1 MSKIESSDGREQAS
15 FNLLDRPWIPVSMKN
30 GSDGEVSLR
39 ELFYQAQGI
48 ARISTG
54 NPIQDAAILRVAVG
68 VLYGVFGNDC
78 PQHQWNQILK
88 LGPSDT
94 AIWNLFEQYFDRYRE
109 RFDLF
114 DERAP
119 FYQVAGLHTTKNEFA
134 GLEKIVS
141 DIPSNE
147 GSRLFSIRGVQSL
160 KHMSAAEAA
169 RWLVSTQAFD
179 PSGIKSGAVG
189 DPRVKGG
196 KGYPLGIA
204 WSGHLGIVIAEGD
217 NLWKTLM
224 FQYVG
229 RDVLGTSEPDVDWS
243 DDSPIWERP
252 ITNERPEEGY
262 NQPEDATGIASY
274 CHGPATLLTWQS
286 RRVLFQH
293 DGEVVTGVLL
303 CNGDRL
309 KPQNAQGYEMMT
321 AWRRSPNQEKTLKM
335 PLVYMP
341 RKHDPSRALWRNL
354 PMLTVPQ
361 EEHETNT
368 TPENMRPRI
377 LDWLEQMHVQDQQI
391 RLHAYG
397 VVYGNNDAVID
408 AIVDDSLDL
417 NLCILTAEDPRVG
430 QSITDAIN
438 ITDEGITILAN
449 FAGNVAKS
457 AGLDPT
463 APRRK
468 ARELAYS
475 TFDRE
480 FREWLRDVT
489 IDNCEAKLREWRR
502 RTRETLLALEF
513 ELAQQASTRAIVGRD
528 VKENPEAEAKRYSV
542 ALAEIWFKA
551 SLNKRIPKEEM

>member
-1 MSKIESSDGREQAS
+1 
-15 FNLLDRPWIPVSMKN
+15 MKN

-39 ELFYQAQGI
+39 ELFYQAEDI

-88 LGPSDT
+88 LGSSDT
-94 AIWNLFEQYFDRYRE
+94 AIWNLFEQYFDKYHE

-114 DERAP
+114 DEQAP
-119 FYQVAGLHTTKNEFA
+119 FYQVAGLHTAKNEFA

-160 KHMSAAEAA
+160 KHMSAAEAT

-243 DDSPIWERP
+243 DDSLIWERP

-274 CHGPATLLTWQS
+274 CHGPAALLTWQS
-286 RRVLFQH
+286 RRILFQH

-309 KPQNAQGYEMMT
+309 KPQNTQGYEMMT
-321 AWRRSPNQEKTLKM
+321 AWRRSPSQEKTLKM

-368 TPENMRPRI
+368 TPENMRPRV
-377 LDWLEQMHVQDQQI
+377 LDWLEQMHVQDQPI

-408 AIVDDSLDL
+408 ATVDDSLDL
-417 NLCILTAEDPRVG
+417 NLCILTAEDPRIG
-430 QSITDAIN
+430 QSIIDATN

-489 IDNCEAKLREWRR
+489 IDNCEAKLREWRW

-528 VKENPEAEAKRYSV
+528 VKENPEAEAKHYSV

>member
-1 MSKIESSDGREQAS
+1 MSKIESSDGNEHVS
-15 FNLLDRPWIPVSMKN
+15 FNLLDRPWIPVSMKS
-30 GSDGEVSLR
+30 GSDGEVSLK
-39 ELFYQAQGI
+39 ELFRQSQDI
-48 ARISTG
+48 AGISTG
-54 NPIQDAAILRVAVG
+54 NPIQDAAILRVGVG
-68 VLYGVFGNDC
+68 VLYGVLGHDC
-78 PQHQWNQILK
+78 PQRQWNQILE
-88 LGPSDT
+88 LGANDA
-94 AIWNLFEQYFDRYRE
+94 AIWKLFEQYFDRYHD

-114 DERAP
+114 DEQAP
-119 FYQVAGLHTTKNEFA
+119 FYQVAGLHTAKNEFA

-147 GSRLFSIRGVQSL
+147 GSRLFSIRGAQSL

-169 RWLVSTQAFD
+169 RWLVATQAFD
-179 PSGIKSGAVG
+179 PSGIKSGAAG
-189 DPRVKGG
+189 DSRVKGG

-204 WSGHLGIVIAEGD
+204 WSGHLGIIIAEGD

-229 RDVLGTSEPDVDWS
+229 RDVLGTSEPDVTWD
-243 DDSPIWERP
+243 DDSPVWERP
-252 ITNERPEEGY
+252 SMTERPEEGY
-262 NQPEDATGIASY
+262 NQPEEATGIASY

-286 RRVLFQH
+286 RRIRLQH
-293 DGEVVTGVLL
+293 DGEVVTGVLV

-321 AWRRSPNQEKTLKM
+321 AWNRSSNQEKNLKM

-361 EEHETNT
+361 EEHETHNA
-368 TPENMRPRI
+368 PETIRPRI
-377 LDWLEQMHVQDQQI
+377 LDWLERMNVQDQPI

-408 AIVDDSLDL
+408 ATVDDTLDL

-430 QSITDAIN
+430 QAITDAIN
-438 ITDEGITILAN
+438 TTDEGIAILAN

-457 AGLDPT
+457 AGLDP
-463 APRRK
+463 AGPRRK

-475 TFDRE
+475 TFDGE
-480 FREWLRDVT
+480 FRQWLQGVT
-489 IDNCEAKLREWRR
+489 IGNYEAKLHEWRR
-502 RTRETLLALEF
+502 RARETLLALEF
-513 ELAQQASTRAIVGRD
+513 ELAQQAPPRAIIGRD
-528 VKENPEAEAKRYSV
+528 VKENKEAEAKRYCV